1 MKNLQ
6 LKRNPKQKENPE
18 KNKKVIPMKN
28 KIGAL
33 VVSIFFI
40 TNMTCIVFQS
50 SIEAKEI
57 GITWSCNLHVNEY
70 EGKQDDVVFGEAPD
84 ANDGPPVDSYDIVKP
99 PTPMAPYVKAI
110 FTDNLPS
117 PYDSLWKDYRQYPD
131 ASKIWNLT
139 VQWMPSSGSSPTTVT
154 MSWFPSEIDDSEYT
168 SVNLCTDNGIILKNM
183 RVDNTY
189 TFSCPAYAPQN
200 FKIRCERTNNPP
212 STPSIPSGVII
223 SGYHGTSYTYSTS
236 STDPDGDDLSYRF
249 DWGDTTIGSW
259 LGSYQSGELIHTSYI
274 WKTPGTYQIKAKAR
288 DSYGTESNWS
298 SALSVTM
305 TNRAP
310 VQPSNPS
317 PQHTATQVTT
327 NPVLSWAATDPDGD
341 LVNFDVYFGTM
352 NPPVKLVDNQSA
364 SSFHPAAL
372 SYQTTYYWKTIA
384 WDNFGS
390 STSGPVWSFTTQ
402 TTSGGSSGN
411 GDTNQTNDPP
421 VANASQSEQTG
432 FVNTL
437 LIFNGSR
444 SYDLDG
450 YLTKW
455 SWDFGDGT
463 NGTGERTIHA
473 YHSLGIYT
481 VTLTVTDN
489 DGATGTDTITVEVG
503 SANWPPT
510 KPVIKGTRIGTKNKA
525 YLYTV
530 SSIDAD
536 NDFLQYTLT
545 WGDGTHNTSEFQ
557 PNGTLCSFSH
567 SWDAAGKYIITAT
580 ATDNTTLSQQT
591 TSEVF
596 IDVFFIGM
604 LGFLFD
610 TDNDGSYDSFYTNA
624 TGMITSAQILTNG
637 SYLLDTDSD
646 GKWNYLYNPSTGSL
660 GTIDTGIT
668 TIENQW
674 IYVIIMVVA
683 FLVIAC
689 IVYLYKKNYF

>member
-1 MKNLQ
+1 
-6 LKRNPKQKENPE
+6 
-18 KNKKVIPMKN
+18 
-28 KIGAL
+28 
-33 VVSIFFI
+33 
-40 TNMTCIVFQS
+40 
-50 SIEAKEI
+50 
-57 GITWSCNLHVNEY
+57 
-70 EGKQDDVVFGEAPD
+70 
-84 ANDGPPVDSYDIVKP
+84 
-99 PTPMAPYVKAI
+99 
-110 FTDNLPS
+110 
-117 PYDSLWKDYRQYPD
+117 
-131 ASKIWNLT
+131 
-139 VQWMPSSGSSPTTVT
+139 
-154 MSWFPSEIDDSEYT
+154 
-168 SVNLCTDNGIILKNM
+168 
-183 RVDNTY
+183 
-189 TFSCPAYAPQN
+189 
-200 FKIRCERTNNPP
+200 
-212 STPSIPSGVII
+212 
-223 SGYHGTSYTYSTS
+223 
-236 STDPDGDDLSYRF
+236 
-249 DWGDTTIGSW
+249 
-259 LGSYQSGELIHTSYI
+259 
-274 WKTPGTYQIKAKAR
+274 
-288 DSYGTESNWS
+288 
-298 SALSVTM
+298 M

-463 NGTGERTIHA
+463 NG
-473 YHSLGIYT
+473 YT

-489 DGATGTDTITVEVG
+489 DGAMGSDTITVEVG

-510 KPVIKGTRIGTKNKA
+510 KPVINGTRIGTKNKA

-530 SSIDAD
+530 SSMDAD
-536 NDFLQYTLT
+536 NDFLQYTLS